1 MDDFEFPP
9 ESWREQITEV
19 TQTLSKLA
27 DFGKLSAVEF
37 SKLHG
42 EAMQRT
48 IDTIRGSSEVLQH
61 VFVFPQIQDIINR
74 FVESQAAF
82 NSEFFSRIN
91 QATVHFQ
98 SEMQKT
104 WTVIGKATAE
114 AMERTRSALAARG
127 ATR

>member
-1 MDDFEFPP
+1 MDELEFPP
-9 ESWREQITEV
+9 ESWREQIAEV

-27 DFGKLSAVEF
+27 DFGKLSAMEF
-37 SKLHG
+37 SKLNG

-48 IDTIRGSSEVLQH
+48 IDTIRSSTEVLQE
-61 VFVFPQIQDIINR
+61 VFVVHQLQDAVNR
-74 FVESQAAF
+74 CVESQAAF

-114 AMERTRSALAARG
+114 AMER
-127 ATR
+127 